1 MSVFNRNNRLIIT
14 TGLVVGSFL
23 VSGCSSTDTQKEA
36 SIANVT
42 DTIPVTIKN
51 YKVAESDVAFGG
63 TVKLGGENK
72 FVHLPV
78 KEFDLSKQVVVRM
91 NQDTVYSGAVVDTS
105 QGVILTLP
113 ETDGRYMSAQIT
125 QNDHYV
131 NDVYIGAGTYQVKSD
146 TDSDFVMVSIR
157 TAIDLSDPEDAKK
170 VVSLQRKVKLDV
182 KGDKLFEQPNY
193 NMEQLETLRVK
204 LANEALAMDSMNNM
218 QGARGTVD
226 EHLHLLGTAAGW
238 GLLPDANARYIGY
251 VQDGGDATGCY
262 SANYKIPPFT
272 APGFFSITMYDA
284 EGWMFD
290 ERAIL
295 NKNNITFNDDGSFDA
310 NFGEC
315 GENAKNNLPITKGWN
330 FIMRV
335 YEPNLEKLET
345 YKLPRPVKV
354 K

>member
-1 MSVFNRNNRLIIT
+1 MSIIKNTNKLIIM
-14 TGLVVGSFL
+14 TGMVAGSFL
-23 VSGCSSTDTQKEA
+23 ISGCSNVDKPKEA
-36 SIANVT
+36 SSAT
-42 DTIPVTIKN
+42 DLIPVTVEN
-51 YKVAESDVAFGG
+51 YKVAESDFAFGG
-63 TVKLGGENK
+63 TVKLGGANK

-78 KEFDLSKQVVVRM
+78 KKFDLNKQVVVRM

-105 QGVILTLP
+105 EGVTLTLP

-146 TDSDFVMVSIR
+146 TDSDFVMVSVR
-157 TAIDLSDPEDAKK
+157 TEIDLTNPDDVKK
-170 VVSLQRKVKLDV
+170 VQALQKQIKLEV
-182 KGDKLFEQPNY
+182 KGEKTFTQPNY

-204 LANEALAMDSMNNM
+204 LANEALALDSLNNM

-226 EHLHLLGTAAGW
+226 EHLHLLATAVGW
-238 GLLPDANARYIGY
+238 GLLPDENARYIGF
-251 VQDGGDATGCY
+251 VPEDTNGVGCY
-262 SANYKIPPFT
+262 SAHYELPPFSE
-272 APGFFSITMYDA
+272 PGFFSITMYDS
-284 EGWMFD
+284 EGWMFN
-290 ERAIL
+290 EKAIL

-315 GENAKNNLPITKGWN
+315 GENAKNNLPITNGWN

-335 YEPNLEKLET
+335 YEPKLEQLEN
-345 YKLPRPVKV
+345 YKLPTLTKV